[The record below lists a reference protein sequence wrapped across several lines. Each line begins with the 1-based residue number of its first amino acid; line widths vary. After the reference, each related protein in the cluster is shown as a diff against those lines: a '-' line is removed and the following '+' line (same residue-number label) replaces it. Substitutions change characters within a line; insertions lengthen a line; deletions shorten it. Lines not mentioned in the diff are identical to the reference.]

1 MRIRMTVA
9 VALAVA
15 LSALGSGGAQGR
27 ATIKPCG
34 ALGKD
39 ALEVARNFKS
49 CVTSNVACA
58 AVAGRQAFGNA
69 EKILPAVARNQAYQE
84 ARVGADRA
92 GAGGVRRLV
101 FLVGGTPPAKQ
112 SVISQ
117 YYSDDHYRTFCAMN

>member
-1 MRIRMTVA
+1 MKIRMMTAVA
-9 VALAVA
+9 VALCV
-15 LSALGSGGAQGR
+15 LSGGAAQAR

-69 EKILPAVARNQAYQE
+69 EKILPAAAKNQAYQE

-112 SVISQ
+112 SVVSQ
-117 YYSDDHYRTFCAMN
+117 YYSDDHYRTFCLVN